1 MDHLNDLYQELI
13 IDHGTSPRNFTVIV
27 NPSTQEEGFNPLCG
41 DKIIVFLEIKDNSI
55 VNATFQGQGCA
66 ISTASASIM
75 TEVLI
80 GTTTQQ
86 AIKLANHFIASLTN
100 DQLHNNNDNN
110 LHLPYKLLALISVK
124 NYPSRVKCATLAW
137 HTLTAALKK

>member
-13 IDHGTSPRNFTVIV
+13 IDHGTSPRNFTVII

-80 GTTTQQ
+80 GKTTQQ
-86 AIKLANHFIASLTN
+86 AIKLAENFIASLTN
-100 DQLHNNNDNN
+100 APLHNNNDNN